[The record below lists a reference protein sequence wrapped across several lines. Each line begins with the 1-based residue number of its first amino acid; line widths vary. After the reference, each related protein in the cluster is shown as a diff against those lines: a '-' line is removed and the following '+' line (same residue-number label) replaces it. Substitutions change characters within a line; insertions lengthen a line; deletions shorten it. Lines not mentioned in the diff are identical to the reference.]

1 MNQTN
6 TWRRKI
12 EEYEADLYRGQT
24 VKFLGFSFQSR
35 AKSGEIEVKKYDNG
49 EARVEIKFFGV
60 EIPDGSS
67 ISALADGKLIC
78 EVEVRQGMGRL
89 QMDIQGEAVSTIR
102 NRSTAEI
109 RYMGQVLMAGT
120 FRPD

>member
-1 MNQTN
+1 MNQTS

-12 EEYEADLYRGQT
+12 EEYEADLYRDQT
-24 VKFLGFSFQSR
+24 IKFLGFSFHNR
-35 AKSGEIEVKKYDNG
+35 AKGGEIEVKKYDNG

-60 EIPDGSS
+60 EIPDGS
-67 ISALADGKLIC
+67 AVAAVADGRTIC
-78 EVEVRQGMGRL
+78 EVEARQGTGRAH
-89 QMDIQGEAVSTIR
+89 MDVQAEAVSTIR
-102 NRSTAEI
+102 SGSTAEI